1 MKELREEYH
10 SKYLNE
16 LKEKLC
22 LVCDEIK
29 KKADSI
35 VTDIGPDVSLHIT
48 IKLDT
53 KTDQIVLPEIVIER
67 TVVSESVI
75 EYEMAKWSK
84 IK

>member
-1 MKELREEYH
+1 MKELHDEYH
-10 SKYLNE
+10 SKYLDE
-16 LKEKLC
+16 IKEKLC

-29 KKADSI
+29 KNADNI

-75 EYEMAKWSK
+75 EYEMEK
-84 IK
+84 IE

>member
-1 MKELREEYH
+1 MKGLGEEYYH

-29 KKADSI
+29 KNVDEI
-35 VTDIGPDVSLHIT
+35 VTDIGPNVSLHIT

-53 KTDQIVLPEIVIER
+53 QTDQIVLPEIVIER
-67 TVVSESVI
+67 TVVSESVL
-75 EYEMAKWSK
+75 EYERSVELE
-84 IK
+84 

>member
-1 MKELREEYH
+1 MKE
-10 SKYLNE
+10 YLDE

-29 KKADSI
+29 KNADNI

-53 KTDQIVLPEIVIER
+53 QTDQPVFPEIVIER
-67 TVVSESVI
+67 TVVSESVL
-75 EYEMAKWSK
+75 EYEME
-84 IK
+84 